1 MNEPILPVVRMRGG
15 VTWDAAWLP
24 RPDQPGIV
32 TGTVDQV
39 GSRLLFRGYG
49 VSRRRWP
56 IDAALV
62 GMDSLVLVDE
72 AHLATALTETLG
84 SALGYDTSTETLHLP
99 PPAVAQLSATARG
112 GPSGWGPTFDEEAHL
127 ADPVAVN
134 RLRAGKTLR
143 LETTTKQAA
152 AKAIATAAVTAANG
166 ADARVLV
173 VCNTID
179 RARAVHTELRK
190 RLSGNT
196 HLSLLIGRSRG
207 FDREQVVEQ
216 VLDRFRADRDGD
228 DAGPAVLV
236 ATQTV
241 EVGID
246 LDATDLVT
254 ESASW
259 DALVQRI
266 GRVNRRGMRDS
277 ASVVV
282 VHDEDPKN
290 PVYGEVRDRTVAYLR
305 RLGTDGG
312 EVDVSPLALAAA
324 RDPIRR

>member
-1 MNEPILPVVRMRGG
+1 MRTEDFAGFYEEIHDQRPFPWQRDLVEEIVSRRSWPTVVDIPTGLGKTAMLDIALFLTALDADKAADIRIGRRRIFFVVDRRIVVDQAEQRAQKIAAALAESRPGSVAAAVAQRLNTLRGPAGVNEPILPVVRMRGG

-134 RLRAGKTLR
+134 RLRAAKTLR

-190 RLSGNT
+190 RLSGT
-196 HLSLLIGRSRG
+196 PTCLC
-207 FDREQVVEQ
+207 
-216 VLDRFRADRDGD
+216 
-228 DAGPAVLV
+228 
-236 ATQTV
+236 
-241 EVGID
+241 
-246 LDATDLVT
+246 
-254 ESASW
+254 
-259 DALVQRI
+259 
-266 GRVNRRGMRDS
+266 
-277 ASVVV
+277 
-282 VHDEDPKN
+282 
-290 PVYGEVRDRTVAYLR
+290 
-305 RLGTDGG
+305 
-312 EVDVSPLALAAA
+312 
-324 RDPIRR
+324 